1 MIIVSSGFPKSASTL
16 LFLYTEEILKQSG
29 KRSAQNRFRTRY
41 PEGFIHRFGLLN
53 TTYLI
58 FLDLFS
64 GNLVVKTHSGPDF
77 FLRLLIRLGI
87 AKAYYSIRDPRDVIL
102 SALDHGKKART
113 AGIKSPADNAFVVY
127 EKKEDLFES
136 LKMHYSNYVSWKKFN
151 RTPFVRYENL
161 LVSPE
166 AELKKI
172 LALAGWSDEEKL
184 LPGIIKQF
192 SGKKAETKNFNKGEI
207 SRFEKELTEAELSE
221 IENAIGRQIT
231 GMGYELHEKK

>member
-29 KRSAQNRFRTRY
+29 KRSAQKRFRKRY
-41 PEGFIHRFGLLN
+41 PEGFIYRFGLLN

-58 FLDLFS
+58 FLNLFS

-87 AKAYYSIRDPRDVIL
+87 VKAYYSIRDPRDVIL
-102 SALDHGKKART
+102 SALDHGKKARIS
-113 AGIKSPADNAFVVY
+113 GIKSPADNAFVVY

-151 RTPFVRYENL
+151 RAPFVRYENL
-161 LVSPE
+161 LADPE

-172 LALAGWSDEEKL
+172 LGLLGWSDEEKL

-192 SGKKAETKNFNKGEI
+192 SETKAETKNFNKGEI
-207 SRFEKELTEAELSE
+207 SRFEKELTAEEVNQTESAIPE
-221 IENAIGRQIT
+221 IISGMDYQLIT
-231 GMGYELHEKK
+231 GK